1 MASSTTNAAAA
12 FWLHGLM
19 PRGSLCKHMQEGPLE
34 SVASQRCS
42 PSNALL
48 GTGLLAARTASGITG
63 RSPADET
70 GIKLESMVRA
80 GLTYPV
86 GEALAMY
93 YQVPSQGPELSKY
106 RPK

>member
-1 MASSTTNAAAA
+1 M
-12 FWLHGLM
+12 WL
-19 PRGSLCKHMQEGPLE
+19 P
-34 SVASQRCS
+34 SVAHHRMRC
-42 PSNALL
+42 L
-48 GTGLLAARTASGITG
+48 GQACWRRARRAASRAAG
-63 RSPADET
+63 PADET